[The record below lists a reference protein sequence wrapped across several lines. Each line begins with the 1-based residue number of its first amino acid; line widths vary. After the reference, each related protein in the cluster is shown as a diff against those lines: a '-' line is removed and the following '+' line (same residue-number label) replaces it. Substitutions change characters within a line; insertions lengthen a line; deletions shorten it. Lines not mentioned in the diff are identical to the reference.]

1 MEKNMMLDFTKKVSE
16 LYPNSLYI
24 LDCIAGAILAKLK
37 LDAQTKEQV
46 EKEAG

>member
-16 LYPNSLYI
+16 LAPISLYI
-24 LDCIAGAILAKLK
+24 LACIAGAILAKLK

>member
-1 MEKNMMLDFTKKVSE
+1 MKTITTQDVAKKMSE
-16 LYPNSLYI
+16 LDPDSLYI

-37 LDAQTKEQV
+37 LDAQTKEQK